1 MWGPRA
7 RRTRHPGG
15 LAVTEPY
22 GSVYGSGG
30 THARGAGAASST
42 VLIAAALSTEWT
54 DLLQGLLEYPPHVG
68 DLRRAPVA
76 TTARAAAH
84 PMPAAPMQIRTQTAA
99 RSCAW
104 RMTRR
109 LTRGD
114 LPAGRP
120 TNDLRKALLIGSAPP
135 CAAGPGAAGRTATGR
150 LTMCASAARRGE
162 VAALLKPMKRG
173 GRASRASTAAGA
185 GRTAHLATGGV
196 PPLCGTSWRS
206 CGHIALQHDSGI
218 LVKRGQAVHGDGS
231 PATRITATRP

>member
-1 MWGPRA
+1 MVQYRA
-7 RRTRHPGG
+7 AEGRTQG
-15 LAVTEPY
+15 
-22 GSVYGSGG
+22 
-30 THARGAGAASST
+30 GAGAASST
-42 VLIAAALSTEWT
+42 VLIAAVLSTEWT
-54 DLLQGLLEYPPHVG
+54 DLLQGLLEYPPRVG

-76 TTARAAAH
+76 TTARAVAH
-84 PMPAAPMQIRTQTAA
+84 PMPAAPIQIRTRTAA

-135 CAAGPGAAGRTATGR
+135 CAAGPGAAGSTATGR

-173 GRASRASTAAGA
+173 GRTSRASTAAGA
-185 GRTAHLATGGV
+185 GRTAHLATGGCRHHV
-196 PPLCGTSWRS
+196 APRGDHAGTPRCNTIRESWSSAARPFMVTVRPPHASLPPGHKSVSARAIPPVRTGT
-206 CGHIALQHDSGI
+206 A
-218 LVKRGQAVHGDGS
+218 
-231 PATRITATRP
+231 